1 MPTIANLGDLAH
13 LHLLLNHFPT
23 IGTVLGLGLFLLS
36 FVRKNDHLTKVS
48 LEVFFIIG
56 LATLPVFLSGV
67 AAQAALKDS
76 PGVSAEAIATH
87 ENAALLAF
95 ILIEIT
101 AAVAWLGLWQIR
113 RLARP
118 TRTNLATLMVLS
130 VVTLA
135 VMAWAAN
142 LGGDIRHPEILTGL
156 YSTPAEGTAASGGGW
171 LSTAAITSFVLEHP
185 WVWPTS
191 ETLHFLGMSLMFGV
205 LLIVNL
211 RLLGMLKKMPFAAVH
226 RLLPFGILGFA
237 INFVTGMLFFIAAP
251 EQYTENVS
259 FHWKMILLELAG
271 VNFLFLTVFDGA
283 WSLAPGDEPSLADKI
298 IAASALCLSVGV
310 MYFGRMLPFIG
321 NAF

>member
-36 FVRKNDHLTKVS
+36 FVRKNEHLAKVS

-76 PGVSAEAIATH
+76 PGVSAAAIATH

-95 ILIEIT
+95 ILMEIT
-101 AAVAWLGLWQIR
+101 AVAAWLGLWQIR
-113 RLARP
+113 RIARP
-118 TRTNLATLMVLS
+118 TRGNLVTVGVLS
-130 VVTLA
+130 VVTLG

-142 LGGDIRHPEILTGL
+142 LGGDIRHPEILTGM
-156 YSTPAEGTAASGGGW
+156 YSTGAGGTAGTASGA
-171 LSTAAITSFVLEHP
+171 TNAIKQFVLTNP

-191 ETLHFLGMSLMFGV
+191 ETLHFVGMSLMFGV
-205 LLIVNL
+205 LMIVNL
-211 RLLGMLKKMPFAAVH
+211 RLLGLMKGMSYASVH
-226 RLLPFGILGFA
+226 RLLPLGILGFG
-237 INFVTGMLFFIAAP
+237 INFATGMLFFIGAP
-251 EQYTENVS
+251 EQYVENVS

-271 VNFLFLTVFDGA
+271 LNFLFLTVFDGA
-283 WSLAPGDEPSLADKI
+283 WGLAAGDEPLLADKL
-298 IAASALCLSVGV
+298 IAASALCLSIGV